1 MSAARAWVLAVAVAA
16 AVLGCA
22 PAARAAA
29 PGSAEALA
37 ERAYQEGN
45 RAYRDARFAE
55 AVQHYG
61 KARGTG
67 LDAPQLEYNRA
78 NALLKSG
85 RLGPA
90 IAGYERARR
99 MGMEHPDL
107 EASLRYARTLT
118 RDPRPSETTSR
129 LAQVAGRALDAVS
142 PLLMFRIGWLCLLLA
157 AGLAVLR
164 LAGGRGRATGW
175 IRGLILAGLV
185 VQGVAVARQ
194 LQARSE
200 RDAVILGTEVPVR
213 SGPGTDFPAPMVLH
227 EGTVVRV
234 GREAGPWREIELS
247 SDVAGWVPAGALEE
261 I

>member
-1 MSAARAWVLAVAVAA
+1 MSAMRLWVVAMAMAAGGLGCALPARAADAGAA
-16 AVLGCA
+16 AVH
-22 PAARAAA
+22 
-29 PGSAEALA
+29 A

-55 AVQHYG
+55 AVQRYDQ
-61 KARGTG
+61 ARATG
-67 LDAPQLEYNRA
+67 VDAPQLEYNRA

-90 IAGYERARR
+90 IAGYERARH

-107 EASLRYARTLT
+107 EASLRYARGLT
-118 RDPRPSETTSR
+118 RDPRPTETTSR
-129 LAQVAGRALDAVS
+129 LAQVAADVLDAVS
-142 PLLMFRIGWLCLLLA
+142 PSLMFRIGWVCLLLA
-157 AGLAVLR
+157 AALAVLR
-164 LAGGRGRATGW
+164 RAGGRGRATGW
-175 IRGLILAGLV
+175 ITGLILAGLV
-185 VQGVAVARQ
+185 VQAVAAARQ
-194 LQARSE
+194 VQARSE